1 MPTTLRAKGNRSCS
15 LPASLISHRPRP
27 VNRMGRFPVSPAV
40 RRRPGRAWFWLLVRE
55 ALFDLTAGARAR
67 YTRAAV
73 GPDDGLVSLFMA
85 VFFVGV
91 LLLCGVIVDAGRGV
105 HANVHASDLAARAAR
120 VGAQQLDLA
129 SLRAG
134 TTVLDP
140 GAAQEAASSYLV
152 AHHIQG
158 QATATGQDVT
168 VTVTWPIRYTLLAAL
183 RPGATAVQTRTA
195 VPIAGP

>member
-1 MPTTLRAKGNRSCS
+1 
-15 LPASLISHRPRP
+15 
-27 VNRMGRFPVSPAV
+27 VWV
-40 RRRPGRAWFWLLVRE
+40 RLLVRE
-55 ALFDLTAGARAR
+55 AIGDLTTATRAR
-67 YTRAAV
+67 YARAAREADEGV
-73 GPDDGLVSLFMA
+73 VSLFMA

-105 HANVHASDLAARAAR
+105 HANVHASDLAAKAAR

-140 GAAQEAASSYLV
+140 SAAQDAASAYLA
-152 AHHIQG
+152 AHHIRG
-158 QATATGQDVT
+158 QVAATDQDVT

-195 VPIAGP
+195 AAIAGP